1 MAKAIHISTLR
12 KMLQAG
18 DPVDISLW
26 KSNGEILHYRNA
38 VPLRYDFY
46 KGTRR
51 IKLLD
56 SRECCRQVSKSINK
70 FCFYNER
77 KQFRRSQIHTVR
89 DVCIFEINGM
99 EVFL

>member
-1 MAKAIHISTLR
+1 MSKAIHISTLR

-18 DPVDISLW
+18 DPVDLSVW
-26 KSNGEILHYRNA
+26 KSNGEILHYRTA
-38 VPLRYDFY
+38 VPLRDDFY

-56 SRECCRQVSKSINK
+56 SREIRTI
-70 FCFYNER
+70 
-77 KQFRRSQIHTVR
+77 R

>member
-1 MAKAIHISTLR
+1 MSKAIHISTLR

-26 KSNGEILHYRNA
+26 KKNGEIIHFRNA

-51 IKLLD
+51 VKLLD
-56 SRECCRQVSKSINK
+56 SREIR
-70 FCFYNER
+70 
-77 KQFRRSQIHTVR
+77 TVR

>member
-1 MAKAIHISTLR
+1 MIYVSDGLDLDKQKSKVSLTYFR
-12 KMLQAG
+12 FC
-18 DPVDISLW
+18 DSVDLSLW
-26 KSNGEILHYRNA
+26 KINGEILHYRNA

-56 SRECCRQVSKSINK
+56 SREIRTI
-70 FCFYNER
+70 
-77 KQFRRSQIHTVR
+77 R

>member
-1 MAKAIHISTLR
+1 
-12 KMLQAG
+12 MLLAG

-51 IKLLD
+51 VKLLD
-56 SRECCRQVSKSINK
+56 SREIRTI
-70 FCFYNER
+70 
-77 KQFRRSQIHTVR
+77 R

>member
-1 MAKAIHISTLR
+1 MAQSIHISTLR

-18 DPVDISLW
+18 DPIDIKLW
-26 KSNGEILHYRNA
+26 TKSGEIQEWRNC

-51 IKLLD
+51 MKLLD
-56 SRECCRQVSKSINK
+56 SGQIRQVRDCLI
-70 FCFYNER
+70 FAVNE
-77 KQFRRSQIHTVR
+77 
-89 DVCIFEINGM
+89 M

>member
-51 IKLLD
+51 IQLL
-56 SRECCRQVSKSINK
+56 EIYILYIITK
-70 FCFYNER
+70 FMLFVKTDYPI
-77 KQFRRSQIHTVR
+77 FFTVL
-89 DVCIFEINGM
+89 E
-99 EVFL
+99 LLHLL

>member
-18 DPVDISLW
+18 DPVDLSLW
-26 KSNGEILHYRNA
+26 KSSGEILHYRNA

-56 SRECCRQVSKSINK
+56 SREIRTI
-70 FCFYNER
+70 
-77 KQFRRSQIHTVR
+77 R

>member
-18 DPVDISLW
+18 DPMDISLW

-38 VPLRYDFY
+38 VPLRYDVY
-46 KGTRR
+46 KCTRR

-56 SRECCRQVSKSINK
+56 SREIRTI
-70 FCFYNER
+70 
-77 KQFRRSQIHTVR
+77 R

>member
-18 DPVDISLW
+18 DPVDLSLW
-26 KSNGEILHYRNA
+26 KSNVEILHYRNA

-56 SRECCRQVSKSINK
+56 GREIRTI
-70 FCFYNER
+70 
-77 KQFRRSQIHTVR
+77 R